1 MISGLRRIRKIS
13 HQQGPAEYVIPG
25 FNSRVIS
32 GNGHNPHLLLL
43 EECHY
48 SGMLR
53 DAHHEPIPF
62 HRQTGEA
69 SVTYLLCGSLNFT
82 SNAGVPGALAPGS
95 CLWISSAGEEDVV
108 FESTTPPMQEFWSVH
123 VRASAPPGFGR
134 IPPLNSH
141 IPADAIPLHRGED
154 GIIVR
159 VIAGEY
165 EGLHGPLYAQTGT
178 VLFLDVSIPPLTP
191 FTISIPE
198 RYMVLLYCLEGSG
211 LRDFSSG
218 SIIRS
223 SELIRYS
230 RGDGISLSTET
241 EEVRLLLIGGTGT
254 ALTEL

>member
-1 MISGLRRIRKIS
+1 MINGLRRIRKIS
-13 HQQGPAEYVIPG
+13 HQPGPAEYSIPG
-25 FNSRVIS
+25 FTSRIVSGS
-32 GNGHNPHLLLL
+32 GNNPPLLLL

-48 SGMLR
+48 SGMIR
-53 DAHHEPIPF
+53 DAYHEPIPF
-62 HRQTGEA
+62 HRLAGEA

-82 SNAGVPGALAPGS
+82 TGAGIPGVLVPGS
-95 CLWISSAGEEDVV
+95 CLWISGAGGEDVE

-123 VRASAPPGFGR
+123 LRASTPPGFQR
-134 IPPLNSH
+134 IPPLSCQ
-141 IPADAIPLHRGED
+141 ISADAIPLHRGED

-165 EGLHGPLYAQTGT
+165 EGLRGPLYAQTGT
-178 VLFLDVSIPPLTP
+178 VLFLDVSIPPLTT
-191 FTISIPE
+191 FMITIPE
-198 RYMVLLYCLEGSG
+198 QYVVLLYCLEGSG

-218 SIIRS
+218 SIIQS